1 MNTSPAA
8 GASVSPEIS
17 EIEAALT
24 EITYLASRA
33 RQHERLMAIAG
44 VSSLDR
50 SAAALLRHLA
60 DVEPVRIGELAARLS
75 VEASHVT
82 RQVQHLE
89 KAGYATRVPDP
100 DDGRAQRIQLT
111 EAGRDVVERIRKA
124 SCLGMRQ
131 ALDDWSAE
139 DLHQLSVL
147 FRRLVGDFI
156 EHAED
161 EVTTAS
167 R

>member
-1 MNTSPAA
+1 MSLPSADDAA
-8 GASVSPEIS
+8 VSPEIA

-33 RQHERLMAIAG
+33 RQHERLMAVAG
-44 VSSLDR
+44 VQSLDR
-50 SAAALLRHLA
+50 SATALLRHLA
-60 DVEPVRIGELAARLS
+60 DAEPVRIGELATRLN

-100 DDGRAQRIQLT
+100 DDRRAQRIQLT

-131 ALDDWSAE
+131 SLGDWSDA
-139 DLHQLSVL
+139 DLRQLSVL
-147 FRRLVGDFI
+147 FRRLVSDFV
-156 EHAED
+156 EH
-161 EVTTAS
+161 EVSA
-167 R
+167 RL